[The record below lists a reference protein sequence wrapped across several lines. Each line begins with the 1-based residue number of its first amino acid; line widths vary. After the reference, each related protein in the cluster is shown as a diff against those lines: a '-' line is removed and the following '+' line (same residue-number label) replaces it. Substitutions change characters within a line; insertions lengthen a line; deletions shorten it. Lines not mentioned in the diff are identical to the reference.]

1 VRGRMVAVM
10 ACLAHS
16 VVIHFAGGLW
26 WLARLV
32 LGVVVVL
39 SAHDVRA
46 LGRLGG
52 HGG

>member
-1 VRGRMVAVM
+1 MVAVM
-10 ACLAHS
+10 ARLAQS
-16 VVIHFAGGLW
+16 VVIHFAGRLR

-46 LGRLGG
+46 LCGLDG
-52 HGG
+52 HRS